1 MRKPPGSP
9 AMPERPADP
18 LRRAI
23 VLRRSIG
30 LAFFLAIL
38 AVLGLTSAPAAP
50 PKKPAVRPPTASE
63 GRSEHERTPYN
74 RGLGGKARTSMFGIE
89 AEGYKFVYVLD
100 RSASMGGNGAA
111 ALKAA
116 KAELLASL
124 GNLEQTHQFQII
136 FYNEKPT
143 AFNPTGDPHR
153 ALFATEENKAA
164 AEKFV
169 RSITPFDGTRHD
181 DALML
186 AIKLQPNVIF
196 WLTDA
201 DDPKLGPNQLA
212 RINRMA
218 GGITIH
224 AIEFGSGPQAAADN
238 FLVKIARE
246 NGGQHAYVDVSK
258 RSPGR

>member
-1 MRKPPGSP
+1 MHK
-9 AMPERPADP
+9 
-18 LRRAI
+18 
-23 VLRRSIG
+23 
-30 LAFFLAIL
+30 LAFLLAML
-38 AVLGLTSAPAAP
+38 PLWGPTAAAAAPA
-50 PKKPAVRPPTASE
+50 KKPAARPPTAAE
-63 GRSEHERTPYN
+63 GRSEHERTPYT
-74 RGLGGKARTSMFGIE
+74 RGLGGKAHTSMFGNE

-124 GNLEQTHQFQII
+124 ANLEQTHQFQII

-143 AFNPTGDPHR
+143 VFNPTGDPHR

-169 RSITPFDGTRHD
+169 QSITPFDGTRHD
-181 DALML
+181 DALVL

-196 WLTDA
+196 WLSDA

-218 GGITIH
+218 GGIVIH
-224 AIEFGSGPQAAADN
+224 AIEFGPGAQAETEN

-258 RSPGR
+258 RAPAAGNGGKR